1 MSNWND
7 YRDDR
12 RDFDRAA
19 RWTLGR
25 IILVWV
31 IVIAVALGIG
41 AAIWGITVATSGVR
55 GQGDGVIKNNSAE
68 NWIKQQAK
76 FEDLH
81 AEYESTLVRIDQFQK
96 IALENPNDAIAQTN
110 FNGQVSH
117 CTDVVAEY
125 NAATRSF
132 LSQDWKS
139 IGLPPSLEAN
149 DCVPAGQ

>member
-12 RDFDRAA
+12 REFDRAA

-41 AAIWGITVATSGVR
+41 AAIWSITVATSGVR

-132 LSQDWKS
+132 LSEDWKS
-139 IGLPPSLEAN
+139 IDLPPSLDPE
-149 DCVPAGQ
+149 DCVPAAQ